1 MWNMS
6 PGFSQYL
13 YSYGSFN
20 GSHMMVGYDNF
31 QKKEKIWTETKQN
44 NTIDTCFWGLEQG
57 QNSYFSY
64 INEF

>member
-13 YSYGSFN
+13 YSCGSFN

-57 QNSYFSY
+57 
-64 INEF
+64 